1 MRQEQI
7 ERGIDVYSEQQL
19 LNMGSI
25 LADEGFG
32 SFDRCMMVLRTL
44 RGDIENSRKL
54 LSSLTFA
61 EMQIS

>member
-1 MRQEQI
+1 
-7 ERGIDVYSEQQL
+7 
-19 LNMGSI
+19 MGSI

-32 SFDRCMMVLRTL
+32 SFDRCMMMLRSL

-61 EMQIS
+61 EVQIA